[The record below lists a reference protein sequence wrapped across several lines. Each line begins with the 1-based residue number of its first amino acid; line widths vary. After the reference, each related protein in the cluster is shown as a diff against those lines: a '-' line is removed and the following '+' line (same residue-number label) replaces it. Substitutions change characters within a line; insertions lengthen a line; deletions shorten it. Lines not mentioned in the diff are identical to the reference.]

1 MKRTCFAVLASAAFS
16 VFALLPFAG
25 SAQDGAAFDKTTARL
40 EKGGVSFAYT
50 DGAAINVM
58 VDQMVDS
65 FAKILTPEDSE
76 AQALPEED
84 VKKILGVVKKAVGDL
99 GLKSVVGVGT
109 SVKKNGDY
117 YRIREFACA
126 PEATRKGLFWDLI
139 GAPAKGPAPELK
151 LVSPKSAI
159 ACSSRFEPGKLY
171 AFLDKILRD
180 ALDEDTMAII
190 DQQISNLASSGI
202 QPDKLLDCISG
213 FTAYIDGREFTQEDL
228 AKIMEAGEND
238 EEANPVDNIAGIV
251 PNFAI
256 ILTTK
261 SDLCWK
267 ALTNFLSQI
276 SPDIVQ
282 DDKIVPAK
290 GFAIFQA
297 GSYLVVTNEE
307 AAVRDRIA
315 GKGSDLT
322 ANAEFAKM
330 LKLMPADFYG
340 FSWVSEDYFK
350 TIASFTSVM
359 QGVAGEVLGDSV
371 PATDPSM
378 LFLEGFHSALATLSL
393 DADGMMTTSVT
404 PDLQIALL
412 NSSTLVGIVSGLLP
426 YAGPFTKILV
436 QTLNNV
442 GGNSDEES
450 IEQLNRQF
458 SANAAFAML
467 QDSESVPADAL
478 IAFNV
483 DEESG
488 ELLFAK
494 WNDGKEDFVA
504 MDGGD
509 IGSAELPFFFL
520 NSPADAAKA
529 EKPEEV
535 VVFYEDPGDF
545 FDGIFVALGDGS
557 VKFLEGNFMDH
568 AEALEAIAN
577 TFGFSEKAASDLVKK
592 GKAIDALLGD

>member
-16 VFALLPFAG
+16 VLALLPFAG
-25 SAQDGAAFDKTTARL
+25 NAQDGAAFDKTTARL
-40 EKGGVSFAYT
+40 EKGGVSFTYT

-65 FAKILTPEDSE
+65 FAKILTPDDPEVASF
-76 AQALPEED
+76 PEED
-84 VKKILGVVKKAVGDL
+84 IQKILGVVKKAIGDI
-99 GLKSVVGVGT
+99 GLKSIIGTGT
-109 SVKKNGDY
+109 SVKKDGDY

-126 PEATRKGLFWDLI
+126 PEAARKGLVWDML
-139 GAPAKGPAPELK
+139 GAPSKGQAPELK
-151 LVSPKSAI
+151 LTSPKSAI
-159 ACSSRFEPGKLY
+159 ACSSRLEPGKLY
-171 AFLDKILRD
+171 AFLDKLLRD

-213 FTAYIDGREFTQEDL
+213 FTFYIDGREFTQDDL
-228 AKIMEAGEND
+228 AKLMEADGDD
-238 EEANPVDNIAGIV
+238 EEANPADNIAGII
-251 PNFAI
+251 PNFGLI
-256 ILTTK
+256 VTTK

-267 ALTNFLSQI
+267 ALANFLSQI
-276 SPDIVQ
+276 NPDIVQ
-282 DDKIVPAK
+282 EDKIVPAK
-290 GFAIFQA
+290 GFVIFQS
-297 GSYLVVTNEE
+297 GNYLVTTNEE
-307 AAVRDRIA
+307 AAMRDRLA
-315 GKGSDLT
+315 GKGSNLT

-350 TIASFTSVM
+350 TITSFTSVM
-359 QGVAGEVLGDSV
+359 QGLAGEVLGDTA
-371 PATDPSM
+371 PAMDPSM
-378 LFLEGFHSALATLSL
+378 FFAEGFHSALATLTL

-412 NSSTLVGIVSGLLP
+412 NSGSLVGIVSGLLP

-436 QTLNNV
+436 QALNNV
-442 GGNSDEES
+442 GGSAEEN

-458 SANAAFAML
+458 SANVALALL

-494 WNDGKEDFVA
+494 WSDGKEDFIA

-509 IGSAELPFFFL
+509 IGSAELPFVL
-520 NSPADAAKA
+520 LKSPGDAAKA
-529 EKPEEV
+529 ENPEEV

-545 FDGIFVALGDGS
+545 YDGIFVAFGDGS

-577 TFGFSEKAASDLVKK
+577 TFGLSEKAASDLVKK